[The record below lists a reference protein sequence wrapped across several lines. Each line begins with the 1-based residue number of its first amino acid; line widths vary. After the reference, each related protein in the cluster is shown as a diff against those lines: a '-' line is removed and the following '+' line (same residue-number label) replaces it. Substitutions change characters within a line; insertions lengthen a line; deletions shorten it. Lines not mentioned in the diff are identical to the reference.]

1 MVATPLIARAKLSV
15 PVNGILVPIK
25 AAAESLRRFCTPA
38 FFHHEGQS
46 IFEMSKVGSAFLV
59 RYRGA
64 TRPEQFTVTLIEPDG
79 TRVGL
84 SPNVVSKVRME
95 HAEHS
100 NLEDVLLL
108 EYENTRG
115 ARNLRRLFL
124 ELDLARTLETVDPAS
139 VKAIFAV
146 GYPTA
151 FGDVI
156 IKRDEESNV
165 TGMDME
171 LRWVKLYLVPD
182 GPALLDAENRRAM
195 VQDPNYDQETIDPDG
210 MSGAPVFFV
219 WLDQSFQA
227 HLVVRCQRKI
237 PTAVVTCPL
246 RHRMLA
252 VASVRVDPLGFVGMI
267 THGRDRRYMIYDG
280 ALLRQV
286 VGRYMDEGRS

>member
-46 IFEMSKVGSAFLV
+46 VFEM
-59 RYRGA
+59 
-64 TRPEQFTVTLIEPDG
+64 
-79 TRVGL
+79 
-84 SPNVVSKVRME
+84 
-95 HAEHS
+95 
-100 NLEDVLLL
+100 
-108 EYENTRG
+108 
-115 ARNLRRLFL
+115 FL
-124 ELDLARTLETVDPAS
+124 ELDMARTLETVDPAS

-151 FGDVI
+151 FGDVT
-156 IKRDEESNV
+156 IKCDEESNV

-219 WLDQSFQA
+219 WLDPSFQA
-227 HLVVRCQRKI
+227 N
-237 PTAVVTCPL
+237 
-246 RHRMLA
+246 
-252 VASVRVDPLGFVGMI
+252 LGFVGMI

-286 VGRYMDEGRS
+286 VGRYMDEGRSS

>member
-1 MVATPLIARAKLSV
+1 
-15 PVNGILVPIK
+15 
-25 AAAESLRRFCTPA
+25 
-38 FFHHEGQS
+38 
-46 IFEMSKVGSAFLV
+46 MSKVGSAFLV
-59 RYRGA
+59 RYRGRNIALCTRHQLGQGLGA
-64 TRPEQFTVTLIEPDG
+64 TRPEQFTVTLI
-79 TRVGL
+79 
-84 SPNVVSKVRME
+84 SPNVVSKVRMD

-124 ELDLARTLETVDPAS
+124 ELDMARTLETVDPAS

-151 FGDVI
+151 FGDVT

-195 VQDPNYDQETIDPDG
+195 VQAPNYDQETIDPDG

-219 WLDQSFQA
+219 WLDPSFQA
-227 HLVVRCQRKI
+227 H
-237 PTAVVTCPL
+237 
-246 RHRMLA
+246 
-252 VASVRVDPLGFVGMI
+252 LGFVGMI